1 MENNKTNFK
10 KNKQKQHNVIK
21 KSKPINRKGVVMF
34 GDRYVDMERVLVP
47 RTNKKVKDF
56 INELEPNFERILL
69 YARNNGEKPFASVE
83 HLKKWLI
90 GNQEDYPKFSND
102 IFFYSLWLVSANLR
116 KIYGKNEGCRRFPR
130 KKLSVLP
137 VTAFPGISSTLHQA

>member
-1 MENNKTNFK
+1 MHISKIIYKFALPNLNRMKKDKRNKT
-10 KNKQKQHNVIK
+10 KNDSITTT
-21 KSKPINRKGVVMF
+21 KPINRKGVVMF

-102 IFFYSLWLVSANLR
+102 IFFYFLKKS
-116 KIYGKNEGCRRFPR
+116 KIETTK
-130 KKLSVLP
+130 
-137 VTAFPGISSTLHQA
+137 

>member
-1 MENNKTNFK
+1 MLKIVKIFFYYKNLHISKIIYKFALPNLNRMKKDKRNKT
-10 KNKQKQHNVIK
+10 KNDSITTT
-21 KSKPINRKGVVMF
+21 KPINRKGVVMF

-102 IFFYSLWLVSANLR
+102 IFFYFLKKS
-116 KIYGKNEGCRRFPR
+116 KIETTK
-130 KKLSVLP
+130 
-137 VTAFPGISSTLHQA
+137 

>member
-1 MENNKTNFK
+1 MGNNKAKFNR
-10 KNKQKQHNVIK
+10 NKQTQHNDIK
-21 KSKPINRKGVVMF
+21 KSTPINRKGVVMF

-47 RTNKKVKDF
+47 RKNKKVKDF

-102 IFFYSLWLVSANLR
+102 IFFYFLKKS
-116 KIYGKNEGCRRFPR
+116 KIE
-130 KKLSVLP
+130 
-137 VTAFPGISSTLHQA
+137 TTE

>member
-1 MENNKTNFK
+1 MHISKIIYKFALPNFNRMKKDKRNKT
-10 KNKQKQHNVIK
+10 KNDAITTT
-21 KSKPINRKGVVMF
+21 KPINRKGVVMF

-47 RTNKKVKDF
+47 RKNKKVKDF

-102 IFFYSLWLVSANLR
+102 IFFYFLKKS
-116 KIYGKNEGCRRFPR
+116 KIETTK
-130 KKLSVLP
+130 
-137 VTAFPGISSTLHQA
+137 

>member
-1 MENNKTNFK
+1 MYISKIIYKFALPNLHIMKKDKRNKT
-10 KNKQKQHNVIK
+10 KNDAITTT
-21 KSKPINRKGVVMF
+21 KPINRKGVVMF

-69 YARNNGEKPFASVE
+69 HARNNGEKPFASVE

-102 IFFYSLWLVSANLR
+102 IFFYFLKKS
-116 KIYGKNEGCRRFPR
+116 KIETTK
-130 KKLSVLP
+130 
-137 VTAFPGISSTLHQA
+137 

>member
-10 KNKQKQHNVIK
+10 RNKQKQHNDVK
-21 KSKPINRKGVVMF
+21 KSKPINRKGVVMV

-47 RTNKKVKDF
+47 RKNKKVKDF

-90 GNQEDYPKFSND
+90 GNQEDYPKLSND
-102 IFFYSLWLVSANLR
+102 IFFYFLKKS
-116 KIYGKNEGCRRFPR
+116 GMDTKN
-130 KKLSVLP
+130 K
-137 VTAFPGISSTLHQA
+137 

>member
-1 MENNKTNFK
+1 MLKIVKIFFYNKNLYISKIIYKFALPNLNRMKKDKRNKTQNDS
-10 KNKQKQHNVIK
+10 ITTT
-21 KSKPINRKGVVMF
+21 KPINRKGVVMF

-47 RTNKKVKDF
+47 RKNKKVKDF

-102 IFFYSLWLVSANLR
+102 IFFYFLKKS
-116 KIYGKNEGCRRFPR
+116 KIE
-130 KKLSVLP
+130 
-137 VTAFPGISSTLHQA
+137 TTE

>member
-1 MENNKTNFK
+1 MHISKIIYKFALPNLNRMKKDKRNKT
-10 KNKQKQHNVIK
+10 KNDAITTT
-21 KSKPINRKGVVMF
+21 KPINRKGVVMF

-102 IFFYSLWLVSANLR
+102 IFFYFLKKS
-116 KIYGKNEGCRRFPR
+116 KIE
-130 KKLSVLP
+130 
-137 VTAFPGISSTLHQA
+137 TTE

>member
-1 MENNKTNFK
+1 MHISKIIYKFALPNLSRMKKDKRNKT
-10 KNKQKQHNVIK
+10 KNDAITT
-21 KSKPINRKGVVMF
+21 STKPINRKGVVMF

-47 RTNKKVKDF
+47 RKNKKVKDF

-102 IFFYSLWLVSANLR
+102 IFFYFLKKS
-116 KIYGKNEGCRRFPR
+116 KIE
-130 KKLSVLP
+130 
-137 VTAFPGISSTLHQA
+137 TTE

>member
-1 MENNKTNFK
+1 MGNNKAKSNR
-10 KNKQKQHNVIK
+10 NKQTQHNDIK
-21 KSKPINRKGVVMF
+21 KSTPINRKGVVMF

-47 RTNKKVKDF
+47 RKNKKVKDF

-90 GNQEDYPKFSND
+90 GNQEDYPNFINY
-102 IFFYSLWLVSANLR
+102 IFFYFLKKS
-116 KIYGKNEGCRRFPR
+116 KIETTK
-130 KKLSVLP
+130 
-137 VTAFPGISSTLHQA
+137 

>member
-1 MENNKTNFK
+1 MKKDKRNKT
-10 KNKQKQHNVIK
+10 KNDSITTT
-21 KSKPINRKGVVMF
+21 KP
-34 GDRYVDMERVLVP
+34 VDMERVLVP

-69 YARNNGEKPFASVE
+69 HARNNGEKHFASVE

-102 IFFYSLWLVSANLR
+102 IFFYFLKKS
-116 KIYGKNEGCRRFPR
+116 KIETTNK
-130 KKLSVLP
+130 
-137 VTAFPGISSTLHQA
+137 

>member
-1 MENNKTNFK
+1 MHISKIIYKFALPNLNRMKKDKRNKT
-10 KNKQKQHNVIK
+10 KNDSITTT
-21 KSKPINRKGVVMF
+21 KPINRKGVVMF

-69 YARNNGEKPFASVE
+69 HARNNGEKPFASVE

-102 IFFYSLWLVSANLR
+102 IFFYFLKKS
-116 KIYGKNEGCRRFPR
+116 KIETTNK
-130 KKLSVLP
+130 
-137 VTAFPGISSTLHQA
+137 

>member
-1 MENNKTNFK
+1 MHISKIIYKFALPNLSRMKKDKRNKT
-10 KNKQKQHNVIK
+10 KNDAITT
-21 KSKPINRKGVVMF
+21 STKPINRKGVVMF

-47 RTNKKVKDF
+47 RKNKKVKDF

-102 IFFYSLWLVSANLR
+102 IFFYFLKKS
-116 KIYGKNEGCRRFPR
+116 KIETTK
-130 KKLSVLP
+130 
-137 VTAFPGISSTLHQA
+137 